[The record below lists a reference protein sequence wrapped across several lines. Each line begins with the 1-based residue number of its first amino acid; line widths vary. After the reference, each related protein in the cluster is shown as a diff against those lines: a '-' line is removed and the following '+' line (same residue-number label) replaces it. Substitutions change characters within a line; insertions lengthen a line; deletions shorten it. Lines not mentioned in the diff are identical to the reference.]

1 MENYNFTQD
10 QIQEHLKGMS
20 DVKGVIYKIISGSYE
35 HLDTIN
41 PEPLAT
47 VMSRQ
52 INHLIFMLNTIQD
65 INNSGADL
73 SVFETA
79 ITDGK
84 NWINNNNN

>member
-1 MENYNFTQD
+1 MENYNFTQN

-20 DVKGVIYKIISGSYE
+20 DVKDVIYKIISGSYE

-41 PEPLAT
+41 SEPLT
-47 VMSRQ
+47 TIMNRQ
-52 INHLIFMLNTIQD
+52 INHLIFILNTIQD

-73 SVFETA
+73 SIFEIA

-84 NWINNNNN
+84 NWIENNQ